1 MSKILQPISKLNARA
16 PKVSGAGMPN
26 RNTETYSKMPGM
38 GCHGS
43 IPAGNNVKATV
54 AKVLSKIK

>member
-1 MSKILQPISKLNARA
+1 MKTLEPISKLNSRE
-16 PKVSGAGMPN
+16 PKMSGSNMPD
-26 RNTETYSKMPGM
+26 RNKENYSKTPGM

-54 AKVLSKIK
+54 NKVLSKIK